1 MPIHLLQA
9 NRMLA
14 WETDLDNT
22 LEGALKN
29 AINEKCYIITAVLI
43 FFFVSAKYF
52 KDMVRVLSVNG
63 SIVSVLVLV
72 L

>member
-29 AINEKCYIITAVLI
+29 AINEKCYIITAVF

-63 SIVSVLVLV
+63 SIVSVLVSV